1 VLAAVTV
8 LLLAAPHV
16 AAAQAHGGGKAPA
29 PRKAPISA
37 YERCMNGPIGR
48 TQIGMQ
54 QCAAE
59 ETARHDAR
67 LNRNYKAIL
76 DQLDSADDKDAVR
89 NAQRAWIAFRDA
101 DCGSYVSMTWGSM
114 SRLEGAQCMTERTE
128 ERADQLQSFLESHVM
143 KVPR

>member
-1 VLAAVTV
+1 MNRVLAAVTA
-8 LLLAAPHV
+8 LALVAPH
-16 AAAQAHGGGKAPA
+16 AALGQVKKAP
-29 PRKAPISA
+29 PRKPVSA
-37 YERCMNGPIGR
+37 YERCLNGPKGR

-54 QCAAE
+54 DCTAE

-101 DCGSYVSMTWGSM
+101 DCRSYVSDTWGSM
-114 SRLEGAQCMTERTE
+114 SRLEGAQCAMERTE
-128 ERADQLQSFLESHVM
+128 ERADQLESFLENHSM
-143 KVPR
+143 KVPK